1 MKKSLLKNYAK
12 LIAVVGGNIR
22 PGQDVEIF
30 AEPDQPAFV
39 TYLCEECYK
48 AGARSV
54 RVEWSSQAVDRLA
67 ARFESQKT
75 LSQVPSWEE
84 ELLKERTEKLPV
96 RIKILSADPDGMKGV
111 DRDKLTKAQAVRS
124 LITKPYQDRMTNRY
138 QWCVAAVPSVGWAK
152 KIFPDERSNAAV
164 EKLWQLILET
174 SRAAGKDPLTDWM
187 WHNRALKDRCEK
199 LNAMGLAS
207 LEYKSSNGTDF
218 SIALIP
224 EAEFIAGKKV
234 TADGHYFNPNI
245 PTEEVF
251 TTPLKNSAQGLVR
264 ATRPL
269 SYGGELIEDFWIR
282 FENGKA
288 VEWGAEENEKLLGD
302 IINMDEGSCYLGEC
316 ALVPCDSPINKSGI
330 LFYNTL
336 FDENAACHLA
346 LGRGYTNTVKN
357 FASYGCEQ
365 FAAMGINDSS
375 VHVDFMVGTRDLFI
389 TGVTKEGARL
399 PIFERGNWAF

>member
-30 AEPDQPAFV
+30 AEPDQPAFI

-54 RVEWSSQAVDRLA
+54 RVEWSSQAIDRLA

-84 ELLKERTEKLPV
+84 ELLKERAEKLPV

-224 EAEFIAGKKV
+224 RAEFIAGKKV
-234 TADGHYFNPNI
+234 TADGRYFNPNI

-316 ALVPCDSPINKSGI
+316 ALVPSDSPINKSGI

-357 FASYGCEQ
+357 FASYGREQ

>member
-1 MKKSLLKNYAK
+1 MKKLLLKNYAK

-22 PGQDVEIF
+22 RGQDVEIF
-30 AEPDQPAFV
+30 AEPDQPEFITLLV
-39 TYLCEECYK
+39 EECYR

-54 RVEWSSQAVDRLA
+54 RVEWSCQRLERLA
-67 ARFESQKT
+67 ARFESQKS
-75 LSQVPSWEE
+75 LSAVSSWEE
-84 ELLKERTEKLPV
+84 EQLKYRAEKLPV
-96 RIKILSADPDGMKGV
+96 RIKIISADPDGMKGV
-111 DRDKLTKAQAVRS
+111 DRSKLTRAAAVRS
-124 LITKPYQDRMTNRY
+124 LIQKPYQDQMTNRY

-152 KIFPDERSNAAV
+152 KIFPDERANTAE
-164 EKLWQLILET
+164 EKLWQLILEA
-174 SRAAGKDPLTDWM
+174 SRSAGKDPLTDWM
-187 WHNRALKDRCEK
+187 WHNRALRERCEK
-199 LNAMGLAS
+199 LNAMSLAS

-218 SIALIP
+218 SLSLLP

-234 TADGHYFNPNI
+234 TAQGNYFNPNI

-251 TTPLKNSAQGLVR
+251 TTPHKFSANGVIR

-269 SYGGELIEDFWIR
+269 SYEGELIEDFWLR

-288 VEWGAEENEKLLGD
+288 VEWGAEENETLLGD
-302 IINMDEGSCYLGEC
+302 IIGMDEGSCYLGEC
-316 ALVPCDSPINKSGI
+316 ALVPSDSPINKSGV

-357 FASYGCEQ
+357 FAAYSRED

-375 VHVDFMVGTRDLFI
+375 VHVDFMVGTRDLQI
-389 TGVTKEGARL
+389 IGVTRTGERVSV
-399 PIFERGNWAF
+399 FERGNWAF